1 MHKYEIVMS
10 DFWIFFKVGLN
21 HVLDIHGYDHLL
33 FLIALSVPYVLKD
46 WKRIL
51 ILVSFFTLGHSI
63 SLLLSVFNVVSVK
76 TFLVELL
83 IPITILIAAL
93 FNIIMVGKS
102 PKNSNITFV
111 ASVTVFFG
119 IIHGLGF
126 SNYFNSIL
134 SGKPI
139 DKLAPLFEFA
149 IGIESAQI
157 VVVLAVLIL
166 AFISQ
171 TLFRFNKRDFTLI
184 MSSFVIGV
192 IVPILIENPIW
203 KK

>member
-1 MHKYEIVMS
+1 MS
-10 DFWIFFKVGLN
+10 DFWIFFKVGLH

-33 FLIALSVPYVLKD
+33 FLIALSAYYTSRD

-63 SLLLSVFNVVSVK
+63 SMVLSVFNIVSVK
-76 TFLVELL
+76 TIWIELL
-83 IPITILIAAL
+83 IPCTILIAAL
-93 FNIIMVGKS
+93 FNLVMAGKS
-102 PKNSNITFV
+102 AKSGTISFIAGT
-111 ASVTVFFG
+111 TIFFG

-134 SGKPI
+134 PGKPAE
-139 DKLAPLFEFA
+139 KLVPLSEFA
-149 IGIESAQI
+149 LGIECAQI
-157 VVVLAVLIL
+157 MVVIAVLIL
-166 AFISQ
+166 AFIAQ

-192 IVPILIENPIW
+192 VVPLLIQNPIW
-203 KK
+203 SK

>member
-1 MHKYEIVMS
+1 MS

-33 FLIALSVPYVLKD
+33 FLIALTVPYVAKE
-46 WKRIL
+46 WKKIL
-51 ILVSFFTLGHSI
+51 ILVSFFTLGHTL

-76 TFLVELL
+76 AIFVELL
-83 IPITILIAAL
+83 IPITIFIAAF
-93 FNIIMVGKS
+93 FNIIMAGKS
-102 PKNSNITFV
+102 SKNGNMTFV

-134 SGKPI
+134 PGKPI
-139 DKLAPLFEFA
+139 DTLAPLCEFA
-149 IGIESAQI
+149 LGIECAQI
-157 VVVLAVLIL
+157 LVVISVLIL
-166 AFISQ
+166 AFIAQ

-192 IVPILIENPIW
+192 ILPLLIENPIW
-203 KK
+203 HK

>member
-1 MHKYEIVMS
+1 MN

-33 FLIALSVPYVLKD
+33 FLMVLTVPYVVKE
-46 WKRIL
+46 WKKIL
-51 ILVSFFTLGHSI
+51 ILVSFFTLGHTL

-76 TFLVELL
+76 AILVEFL
-83 IPITILIAAL
+83 IPITILITAL
-93 FNIIMVGKS
+93 YNLITAGKS
-102 PKNSNITFV
+102 PKNGNMTFV
-111 ASVTVFFG
+111 GTTTVFFG

-126 SNYFNSIL
+126 SYYFDSIL
-134 SGKPI
+134 PGKPTE
-139 DKLAPLFEFA
+139 KLVPLLEFA
-149 IGIESAQI
+149 LGIESAQI
-157 VVVLAVLIL
+157 IVVIAVLIL
-166 AFISQ
+166 AFIAQ

-192 IVPILIENPIW
+192 VVPLLVENPIW

>member
-1 MHKYEIVMS
+1 MS
-10 DFWIFFKVGLN
+10 DFWIFFKVGLH

-33 FLIALSVPYVLKD
+33 FLIALSAPYTSRD

-63 SLLLSVFNVVSVK
+63 SMLLSVFNIISVK
-76 TFLVELL
+76 IIWIELL
-83 IPITILIAAL
+83 IPCTILIAAL
-93 FNIIMVGKS
+93 FNLVVAGKS
-102 PKNSNITFV
+102 SKVGAISFTAGTTI
-111 ASVTVFFG
+111 FFG

-134 SGKPI
+134 PGKPTE
-139 DKLAPLFEFA
+139 KLIPLFEFA

-157 VVVLAVLIL
+157 ITIIFVLIL
-166 AFISQ
+166 AFVAQ
-171 TLFRFNKRDFTLI
+171 TLFRYNKRDFTLI

-192 IVPILIENPIW
+192 VIPLLVQNPIW

>member
-1 MHKYEIVMS
+1 MS
-10 DFWIFFKVGLN
+10 DFWIFFKVGLH

-33 FLIALSVPYVLKD
+33 FLIALSASYTSRD

-63 SLLLSVFNVVSVK
+63 SMVLSVFNIVSVK
-76 TFLVELL
+76 TIWIELL
-83 IPITILIAAL
+83 IPCTILIAAL
-93 FNIIMVGKS
+93 FNLVMAGKS
-102 PKNSNITFV
+102 AKSGTISFIAGT
-111 ASVTVFFG
+111 TIFFG

-134 SGKPI
+134 PGKPAE
-139 DKLAPLFEFA
+139 KLVPLSEFA
-149 IGIESAQI
+149 LGIECAQI
-157 VVVLAVLIL
+157 MVVIAVLIL
-166 AFISQ
+166 AFIAQ

-192 IVPILIENPIW
+192 VVPLLIQNPIW
-203 KK
+203 SK